1 MRVRWWYLVFPFQF
15 GQSMGNFG
23 SVSAVLALFGM
34 FRFRFGSVSVQFWL
48 SFGSVLVLS
57 FLGFS
62 PVPVPQLLRNS
73 ELVPSRSLRESGVP
87 RNSRNRPAAG
97 IRYFQRYSN
106 TNIMYIIAFL
116 RNTVRT
122 IVHRMYVD
130 RTCTFYVVPRYLRNR
145 GLRNGTTVP
154 HISRKSRPASSAAGP
169 NPSPFTENLTSIASS
184 FLFGPLREIPLNC
197 DGQTIL
203 LLRRQTDLGFRPRQM
218 TRLCLLQ

>member
-1 MRVRWWYLVFPFQF
+1 MTRKGRVISRVRTTDKYH
-15 GQSMGNFG
+15 M
-23 SVSAVLALFGM
+23 VLP
-34 FRFRFGSVSVQFWL
+34 
-48 SFGSVLVLS
+48 
-57 FLGFS
+57 LGFG

-97 IRYFQRYSN
+97 IRYFQRYSY

-122 IVHRMYVD
+122 IVHRLYVD

-145 GLRNGTTVP
+145 GLGSGTTVP

-169 NPSPFTENLTSIASS
+169 NPRFHPYAIHLHLSPSMHAANANTPAAPSPISKSTADS
-184 FLFGPLREIPLNC
+184 R
-197 DGQTIL
+197 
-203 LLRRQTDLGFRPRQM
+203 
-218 TRLCLLQ
+218 